1 MKRLAVIDGKSV
13 FYRGYY
19 AMPGLST
26 KDGTPTGG
34 VFGFVTLAIE
44 LIKKLEPDYVAV
56 AWDKKGTNI
65 RKRREIYPEYKAGR
79 KKAPDDFYEQIPIL
93 QELLEAFGWPMYEID
108 DYEADDIM
116 ATFAREAEGKGIETC
131 LITSDLDALQVVSP
145 LTKVFAMK
153 NGLGNIQEFTPESF
167 EEKYGLKTEQFLDLK
182 SLMGDSSDNLPGVP
196 GVGQKTAVK
205 LLQQYGDLDTI
216 YAHLDDI
223 PGAAGRKLREGKE
236 SAYLTKDVARL
247 YFDVPIKLDWDVAD
261 VDDCDFAAVAE
272 ILRRLEFRSLIKRLP
287 GNMQAENSEKRAN
300 SSGASK
306 SPEQSAARVS
316 SEARREAVLDDFAG
330 DDAVRGQD
338 EAVSDDSRIVI
349 SVPTV
354 QKLPPDL
361 VLEAETYQYIDILEP
376 DTLYIAC
383 TPDVV
388 YRVKIAEAPEM
399 IWRAMEHGTVI
410 AENVKALYHA
420 LDGTGVSVRF
430 SEVWDV
436 GQAAFLL
443 DPLARDRSLIALSGD
458 MNEGAEPAL
467 QMARLMRVY
476 AQQKELMAQD
486 VDLQRIAKEFDFPV
500 IWSLFQIERR
510 GMKLDTAMLA
520 QMGEEL
526 RAELRAIEQEM
537 YTLVGYEFNAASPV
551 QLSEVL
557 FTKLQLPTAGIK
569 RGKTKYS
576 TGQKEL
582 DKLRGQHP
590 IIELI
595 ERHRE
600 LSKLMST
607 YIEALPKLVDK
618 QSRLHTTF
626 NQDVASTG
634 RLSSTNPNLQNI
646 PVRTE
651 LGRKIRQAFVPSEG
665 KLFVSADYSQ
675 FELRLAAV
683 LAGDESLIEDF
694 NSDIDIHTKTA
705 AEVYGVAM
713 EEVTKLQRRAAKVIN
728 FGVLYGMSPHG
739 LAAAAHMSFSEAKQF
754 IQHYFAVRAPIRAYL
769 DSTLEQAR
777 EQGYVATYFGRKR
790 PTPDVKAS
798 NFIVR
803 QAAERAAMNM
813 PIQGTEADL
822 MKLAMIRMEERLQG
836 LGEQVLQVHDSI
848 LVECDPERVDDVSA
862 LLKREME
869 AIAPELPIRLKV
881 DVSVGKNWGEV

>member
-19 AMPGLST
+19 AMPNLAT

-34 VFGFVTLAIE
+34 VYGFVTLAIE

-56 AWDKKGTNI
+56 AWDKKDTNI

-93 QELLEAFGWPMYEID
+93 HELLDAFGWPLYEVD

-116 ATFAREAEGKGIETC
+116 ATFAKEAEGKGIETC
-131 LITSDLDALQVVSP
+131 LITSDLDALQSISP

-153 NGLGNIQEFTPESF
+153 NGLGNIQEFSPESF
-167 EEKYGLKTEQFLDLK
+167 EEQYGLKTSQFLDLK

-196 GVGQKTAVK
+196 GVGRKTAVA
-205 LLQQYGDLDTI
+205 LLQKYHDLDGV
-216 YAHLDDI
+216 YAHVEEI
-223 PGAAGRKLREGKE
+223 NGATGKKLVAGRD
-236 SAYLTKDVARL
+236 SAYMTKEVARL
-247 YFDVPIKLDWDVAD
+247 WTDAPVALDWQVAD
-261 VDDCDFAAVAE
+261 VNDCDFAAVAD
-272 ILRRLEFRSLIKRLP
+272 ILRRLEFHSLVHKLP
-287 GNMQAENSEKRAN
+287 ANMQASNV
-300 SSGASK
+300 
-306 SPEQSAARVS
+306 PQAALVDLELPSVRDLPKDIV
-316 SEARREAVLDDFAG
+316 F
-330 DDAVRGQD
+330 DA
-338 EAVSDDSRIVI
+338 EIC
-349 SVPTV
+349 
-354 QKLPPDL
+354 L
-361 VLEAETYQYIDILEP
+361 YIDSHHP
-376 DTLYIAC
+376 DTLYIAS
-383 TPDVV
+383 TLDVV
-388 YRVKIAEAPEM
+388 YRANIADIPEVVWRALEHATIIAEDVKGLYHTLD
-399 IWRAMEHGTVI
+399 RAG
-410 AENVKALYHA
+410 VKAH
-420 LDGTGVSVRF
+420 F
-430 SEVWDV
+430 SEVWDIR
-436 GQAAFLL
+436 QAAFLR
-443 DPLARDRSLIALSGD
+443 DPLARDRSLSALSGD
-458 MNEGAEPAL
+458 FSDDVSPER
-467 QMARLMRVY
+467 QMARLMHVY
-476 AQQKELMAQD
+476 RAQKDSFTKDAALE
-486 VDLQRIAKEFDFPV
+486 RIAKEFDFPV
-500 IWSLFQIERR
+500 IWPLFQMERR
-510 GMKLDTAMLA
+510 GMVLDTALLEK
-520 QMGEEL
+520 MGVEL
-526 RAELRAIEQEM
+526 RGELASIEEEM
-537 YTLVGYEFNAASPV
+537 YDLVGYEFNAASPV
-551 QLSEVL
+551 QLSQVL

-569 RGKTKYS
+569 KGKTKYS

-582 DKLRGQHP
+582 DKLRGQHS

-607 YIEALPKLVDK
+607 YIEALPKLIDA

-646 PVRTE
+646 PVRTT
-651 LGRKIRQAFVPSEG
+651 LGRKIRQAFIPSKG
-665 KLFVSADYSQ
+665 KVFVNADYSQ

-683 LAGDESLIEDF
+683 LAGDATLIEDF

-713 EEVTKLQRRAAKVIN
+713 EDVTKAQRRAAKVIN

-754 IQHYFAVRAPIRAYL
+754 INHYFAVREPIRAYL
-769 DSTLEQAR
+769 DATLLQAR
-777 EQGYVATYFGRKR
+777 EQGYVSTYFGRKR
-790 PTPDVKAS
+790 PTPDVKSS

-822 MKLAMIRMEERLQG
+822 MKLAMIRLEEKLHG

-848 LVECDPERVDDVSA
+848 LVECVPENTDKVSA
-862 LLKREME
+862 LLKAEME
-869 AIAPELPIRLKV
+869 AIAPELPIRLRV

>member
-1 MKRLAVIDGKSV
+1 
-13 FYRGYY
+13 
-19 AMPGLST
+19 MPGLST

-223 PGAAGRKLREGKE
+223 PGAAGRKLCDGKE

-287 GNMQAENSEKRAN
+287 GNMQGS
-300 SSGASK
+300 ASTE
-306 SPEQSAARVS
+306 STAQSTRTASRNT
-316 SEARREAVLDDFAG
+316 VLGDAG
-330 DDAVRGQD
+330 DQAIQTSRTASLRDSVGSTPSESRAADCSGN
-338 EAVSDDSRIVI
+338 SDTLLAIPAI
-349 SVPTV
+349 

-361 VLEAETYQYIDILEP
+361 VFEAETYQYIDILDP

-388 YRVKIAEAPEM
+388 YQVKITEAPEM

-458 MNEGAEPAL
+458 TNEGAEPAL

-486 VDLQRIAKEFDFPV
+486 TDLQRIAKEFDFPV

-520 QMGEEL
+520 RMGEEL

-607 YIEALPKLVDK
+607 YIEALPKLVDE

-713 EEVTKLQRRAAKVIN
+713 EDVTKLQRRAAKVIN

-769 DSTLEQAR
+769 DSTLERAR

-822 MKLAMIRMEERLQG
+822 MKLAMIRMEEKLQG

-862 LLKREME
+862 LLKCEME